1 MTPQF
6 LALVTSFF
14 YAGCFLATRRGLVYS
29 TPTTAAYVALAV
41 NTSIL
46 WVLVFLTGGIPDVP
60 LLAIACFVAG
70 GWIQLGTRLFA
81 YHGVARLGASVTSTV
96 QATNPLFGTA
106 LAVFFLHE
114 TVTPLLLSGTGA
126 VVLGI
131 VLLSWNP
138 QRQTTYRTW
147 ELLFPIAAALTA
159 GVNHPIRRYGLT
171 IANQPLFLSAVMGA
185 AALTPLLLNLA
196 NPRAR
201 KGIVFDR
208 RAMPYFLVTGVFE
221 AVGIWCSWAR
231 AVLPGHRAGEAS
243 HRRRHLVRDRRG
255 GGRAGAHSGI
265 KVHTEH
271 PVVVGPIV
279 SLLTCI
285 APLWVLLGT
294 LLFSRDIEQVKLRTG
309 VATLFVIAGS
319 GSS

>member
-29 TPTTAAYVALAV
+29 TPATAAYVALAV
-41 NTSIL
+41 NTTIL
-46 WVLVFLTGGIPDVP
+46 WGLVFLTGGIPDVP

-96 QATNPLFGTA
+96 QSTNPLFGTA
-106 LAVFFLHE
+106 LAVVFLHE
-114 TVTPLLLSGTGA
+114 TVTPLLLFGTGL

-138 QRQTTYRTW
+138 HQQKTYRTW
-147 ELLFPIAAALTA
+147 ELLFPVAAALTA

-171 IANQPLFLSAVMGA
+171 LANQPLFLSAVMGA
-185 AALTPLLLNLA
+185 AAMTPLLLNLA

-201 KGIVFDR
+201 KGIVFDP

-221 AVGIWCSWAR
+221 AVGIWSLVA
-231 AVLPGHRAGEAS
+231 ALGAG
-243 HRRRHLVRDRRG
+243 
-255 GGRAGAHSGI
+255 
-265 KVHTEH
+265 KV
-271 PVVVGPIV
+271 VVVGPIV
-279 SLLTCI
+279 CI

-294 LLFSRDIEQVKLRTG
+294 LLFSRDIEQVNLRTG
-309 VATLFVIAGS
+309 VATLFVIVGVVVIYLA
-319 GSS
+319 

>member
-29 TPTTAAYVALAV
+29 TPATAAYVALAV
-41 NTSIL
+41 NTTIL
-46 WVLVFLTGGIPDVP
+46 WGLVFLTGGIPDVP

-96 QATNPLFGTA
+96 QSTNPLFGTA
-106 LAVFFLHE
+106 LAVVFLHE
-114 TVTPLLLSGTGA
+114 TVTPLLLFGTGS

-138 QRQTTYRTW
+138 HQQKTYRTW
-147 ELLFPIAAALTA
+147 ELLFPVAAALTA

-171 IANQPLFLSAVMGA
+171 LANQPLFLSAVMGA
-185 AALTPLLLNLA
+185 AAMTPLLLNLA

-201 KGIVFDR
+201 KGIVFDP

-221 AVGIWCSWAR
+221 AVGIWSLVA
-231 AVLPGHRAGEAS
+231 ALGAG
-243 HRRRHLVRDRRG
+243 
-255 GGRAGAHSGI
+255 
-265 KVHTEH
+265 KV
-271 PVVVGPIV
+271 VVVGPIV
-279 SLLTCI
+279 CI

-294 LLFSRDIEQVKLRTG
+294 LLFSRDIEQVNLRTG
-309 VATLFVIAGS
+309 GATLFVIVGVVVIYLA
-319 GSS
+319 

>member
-29 TPTTAAYVALAV
+29 TPATAAYVALAV
-41 NTSIL
+41 NTTIL
-46 WVLVFLTGGIPDVP
+46 SVIVFLTGGIPDIP
-60 LLAIACFVAG
+60 LLATACFVVG
-70 GWIQLGTRLFA
+70 GWLQLGTRLFA

-96 QATNPLFGTA
+96 QSTNPLFGTA
-106 LAVFFLHE
+106 LAVLFLHE

-138 QRQTTYRTW
+138 HQHKTYRTW
-147 ELLFPIAAALTA
+147 ELIFPLIASLTA

-171 IANQPLFLSAVMGA
+171 VANEPLFLSAVMGA
-185 AALTPLLLNLA
+185 AALTPLLFNLA

-201 KGIVFDR
+201 KNIVFDR
-208 RAMPYFLVTGVFE
+208 RAMPYFLITGVFE
-221 AVGIWCSWAR
+221 AVGIWS
-231 AVLPGHRAGEAS
+231 
-243 HRRRHLVRDRRG
+243 LVAALG
-255 GGRAGAHSGI
+255 VG
-265 KVHTEH
+265 KV
-271 PVVVGPIV
+271 VVVGPIV
-279 SLLTCI
+279 CI

-309 VATLFVIAGS
+309 VATLFVIAGIIVIYLA
-319 GSS
+319 

>member
-29 TPTTAAYVALAV
+29 TPATAAYVALAV
-41 NTSIL
+41 NTTIL
-46 WVLVFLTGGIPDVP
+46 WGLVFLTGGIPDVP

-96 QATNPLFGTA
+96 QSTNPLFGTA
-106 LAVFFLHE
+106 LAVVFLHE
-114 TVTPLLLSGTGA
+114 TVTPLLLFGTGS

-138 QRQTTYRTW
+138 HQQKTYRTW
-147 ELLFPIAAALTA
+147 ELLFPVAAALTA

-171 IANQPLFLSAVMGA
+171 LANQPLFLSAVMGA
-185 AALTPLLLNLA
+185 AAMTPLLLNLA

-201 KGIVFDR
+201 KGIVFDP

-221 AVGIWCSWAR
+221 AVGIWSLVA
-231 AVLPGHRAGEAS
+231 ALGAG
-243 HRRRHLVRDRRG
+243 
-255 GGRAGAHSGI
+255 
-265 KVHTEH
+265 KV
-271 PVVVGPIV
+271 VVVGPIV
-279 SLLTCI
+279 CI

-294 LLFSRDIEQVKLRTG
+294 LLFSRDIEQVNLRTG
-309 VATLFVIAGS
+309 VATLFVIVGVVVIYLA
-319 GSS
+319 